1 MQTKI
6 INDETLDIEL
16 FTGINIL
23 ALKNHSKKKDKLEAL
38 ADVCQVILMTNN
50 TPIIINN
57 KNITKKLK
65 EESEMSSC
73 ETMSTF
79 AFSENE
85 TEITF
90 MDESKLKNDLM

>member
-1 MQTKI
+1 METKI
-6 INDETLDIEL
+6 INEEILDIQL
-16 FTGINIL
+16 FTSINIL

-50 TPIIINN
+50 TPTIKNQ
-57 KNITKKLK
+57 NITKKLK

-85 TEITF
+85 TEITL
-90 MDESKLKNDLM
+90 MDVSKLKNELM